1 MSAISHSNHRVS
13 GLMMLISM
21 AASRIV
27 FADENQALQ
36 IQQNRLQQEQ
46 QRREQFEQI
55 MQPSADV
62 RLDSSSASIQ
72 TFSLPQNE
80 SPCFPVNKISLVGD
94 AAAKF
99 QFALKQA
106 IKQSGFQPGMCLGA
120 QGINHIMAL
129 AQNAVIDRGYTT
141 TRILAAP
148 QDLNGGELELTVFPG
163 RIGLIRFDDSNPD
176 NTHVARIR
184 SFQNEFPAEAGGIL
198 NLRDLEQGLEN
209 LKRIPTAEADIQ
221 IVPSET
227 PNVTD
232 VVVQW
237 RQRTLPY
244 RFTLGFDNSGSKATG
259 RYQGN
264 ATFSA
269 DNPFGLSD
277 LFYASYNH
285 NLGTRSAET
294 DSDGHTVKGG
304 TNGYAFHYSV
314 PFGKWLWSWNHSY
327 YRYHQA
333 VAGDSEVYDYNGKSW
348 NSDVGVSRL
357 LYRDARRKTHASF
370 KLWQRETQ
378 SFIND
383 AEIEVQ
389 RRKTAGWMVRLD
401 HKEFL
406 GKAAVNLGL
415 GYKRGTGRNNSL
427 SAPEEA
433 FGEGT
438 SRMKILTADAGVNLP
453 FQLGKQ
459 NLTFDSNLHVQWNK
473 TPLTPLDKVSIGNR
487 YTVRGFDGETTLS
500 AERGWYWRNDLS
512 WHYQPNH
519 QFYLGMDTG
528 HVSGRSAEYLLGQ
541 SLTGAAVGARG
552 QVKAGGQFFYDVFVG
567 KPIKKPEHFRTANT
581 TVGINLNY
589 SF

>member
-1 MSAISHSNHRVS
+1 MPA
-13 GLMMLISM
+13 L
-21 AASRIV
+21 
-27 FADENQALQ
+27 ADERQAGL
-36 IQQNRLQQEQ
+36 IQQEQARQEQ
-46 QRREQFEQI
+46 QRLRQLEQQ
-55 MQPSADV
+55 MQSAPDV
-62 RLDSSSASIQ
+62 RLDRTAEAVSSLL
-72 TFSLPQNE
+72 LPQNE
-80 SPCFPVNKISLVGD
+80 LPCFTVHDISLVGD
-94 AAAKF
+94 SANKF
-99 QFALKQA
+99 QFALNKA
-106 IKQSGFQPGMCLGA
+106 IKQSGFKPGMCLGA
-120 QGINHIMAL
+120 QGINHIMTL
-129 AQNAVIDRGYTT
+129 AQNAIIERGYTS

-148 QDLNGGELELTVFPG
+148 QDLNSGKLVLTVMAGKIG
-163 RIGLIRFDDSNPD
+163 RIRFDESHAAA
-176 NTHVARIR
+176 THVGRITA
-184 SFQNEFPAEAGGIL
+184 FQNEFPSASDGLL

-277 LFYASYNH
+277 LFYASYSH
-285 NLGTRSAET
+285 DLGTRSAET

-333 VAGDSEVYDYNGKSW
+333 VAGDSEIYDYNGKSW

-357 LYRDARRKTHASF
+357 LYRDARRKTHAAF

-389 RRKTAGWMVRLD
+389 RRRTAGWSANLN
-401 HKEFL
+401 HKEYIGQATL
-406 GKAAVNLGL
+406 NLGL

-459 NLTFDSNLHVQWNK
+459 NLTFDSNLHAQWNK
-473 TPLTPLDKVSIGNR
+473 TPLTPLDKISIGNR

-519 QFYLGMDTG
+519 QFYLRMDTG